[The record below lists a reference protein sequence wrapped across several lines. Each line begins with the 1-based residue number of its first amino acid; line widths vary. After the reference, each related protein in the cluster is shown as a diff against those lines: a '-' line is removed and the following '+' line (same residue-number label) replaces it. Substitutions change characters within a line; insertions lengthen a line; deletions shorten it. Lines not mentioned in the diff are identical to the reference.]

1 MNKSAGVLLGIVVAI
16 GAISA
21 GGAWYTGTKIEG
33 VLNNAVTNANKELQT
48 AMAGSN
54 GTASLELVSL
64 ERHTFTS
71 TAHYRLKGEGEMF
84 GDAPVELLFVDH
96 IEHGPLPFSRL
107 VSLKWLPVMA
117 TSNYE
122 LEKSPSTEKWF
133 AATNG
138 AAPLKGVTNIGYDES
153 TTSTLNLVP
162 FETALDEQS
171 SLKFSGL
178 SMDIAASAQAQK
190 VKADGYMDNL
200 KLVTVSQ
207 DQAPVQVELNG
218 LTLASN
224 LTKSS
229 YGYYTGENTLEVT
242 SSKTTFGAKP
252 MVLGV
257 KNFEMKNRTE
267 ESGSNAS
274 GRADYK
280 IGEVTLNDKKVGSAA
295 MAMSLKN
302 LDIPSTMSLMQIY
315 QTKLQPYEKAAAEA
329 AAQGLPAPELNLTE
343 AENAQVK
350 ADLQK
355 LLAAGPQLALE
366 NLSFNTA
373 NGESRA
379 NLVID
384 LTKPQSMDLPPD
396 QLGKQLIALLD
407 LNIQVSKP
415 MLVDLLSVQAQLDGQ
430 TDAKAIVD
438 QSKEAADMFAGMA
451 VGSQLAVA
459 DGTNVV
465 TKLHYAANQV
475 EFNGQKPLCEQA
487 PGVLLYGF
495 CTDGPILNK
504 YCVVKIHSRLRA
516 DCLTKLGRRLFL
528 SATVTNGQGGHCDP
542 AGHVRMLTNAAY

>member
-33 VLNNAVTNANKELQT
+33 VLNNAVSNANKELQT

-84 GDAPVELLFVDH
+84 GDQPVELLFVDH

-122 LEKSPSTEKWF
+122 LEKSPATEKWF
-133 AATNG
+133 AATKG

-153 TTSTLNLVP
+153 TTSSLELLP
-162 FETALDEQS
+162 LETALDEQS
-171 SLKFSGL
+171 SLRFSGL
-178 SMDIAASAQAQK
+178 TMNISASAQAQK

-224 LTKSS
+224 LAKSS
-229 YGYYTGENTLEVT
+229 YGYYTGENTLELT
-242 SSKTTFGAKP
+242 NSKTTFGAKQS
-252 MVLGV
+252 VLGV
-257 KNFEMKNRTE
+257 KNFEMKNLTE

-280 IGEVTLNDKKVGSAA
+280 VGEVTLNDKKIGSAN

-315 QTKLQPYEKAAAEA
+315 QSKLQPYEKEAAAAAEA
-329 AAQGLPAPELNLTE
+329 GLPAPELNLTE
-343 AENAQVK
+343 AESAQVK

-355 LLAAGPQLALE
+355 LLAASPQIALE
-366 NLSFNTA
+366 NLSLKTA

-379 NLVID
+379 SLVID

-415 MLVDLLSVQAQLDGQ
+415 MLIDLLSVQAQLDGQ

-438 QSKEAADMFAGMA
+438 QASAGADMFSGMA
-451 VGSQLAVA
+451 VGSQLATV

-475 EFNGQKPLCEQA
+475 EFNGQKMTVEQFVGFLMSKFA
-487 PGVLLYGF
+487 GV
-495 CTDGPILNK
+495 TQ
-504 YCVVKIHSRLRA
+504 V
-516 DCLTKLGRRLFL
+516 
-528 SATVTNGQGGHCDP
+528 Q
-542 AGHVRMLTNAAY
+542 

>member
-84 GDAPVELLFVDH
+84 GDKPVELLFVDH

-122 LEKSPSTEKWF
+122 LEKSPATEKWF
-133 AATNG
+133 AATKG

-153 TTSTLNLVP
+153 TTSTVDLLP
-162 FETALDEQS
+162 LETALDDQS

-178 SMDIAASAQAQK
+178 TMNISASAQAQK
-190 VKADGYMDNL
+190 VKADGYMDSL
-200 KLVTVSQ
+200 KLVTVAE

-224 LTKSS
+224 LAKSS
-229 YGYYTGENTLEVT
+229 YGYYTGENTLELT
-242 SSKTTFGAKP
+242 NSKTTFGTKQS
-252 MVLGV
+252 VLGV
-257 KNFEMKNRTE
+257 KNFEMKNLTE

-280 IGEVTLNDKKVGSAA
+280 VGEVTLNDKKIGSAN

-329 AAQGLPAPELNLTE
+329 AEAGLPAPELNLTD

-355 LLAAGPQLALE
+355 LLAAGPQVALE

-379 NLVID
+379 SLVID

-396 QLGKQLIALLD
+396 QLGKQLVALLD

-451 VGSQLAVA
+451 VGSQLAVV

-475 EFNGQKPLCEQA
+475 EFNGQKMTVEQFVGFLMSKFA
-487 PGVLLYGF
+487 GV
-495 CTDGPILNK
+495 TQ
-504 YCVVKIHSRLRA
+504 V
-516 DCLTKLGRRLFL
+516 
-528 SATVTNGQGGHCDP
+528 Q
-542 AGHVRMLTNAAY
+542 